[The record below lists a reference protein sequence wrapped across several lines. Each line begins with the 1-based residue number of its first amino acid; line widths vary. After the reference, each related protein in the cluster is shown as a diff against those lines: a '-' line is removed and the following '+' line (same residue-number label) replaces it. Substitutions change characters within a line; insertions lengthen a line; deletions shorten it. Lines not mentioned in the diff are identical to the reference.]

1 MQVGESTVSIGE
13 HATLGPVRIEL
24 FQPSATRIPIS
35 AVPKA
40 TPTEALLEQILDQ
53 LQDLT
58 DIVTYI
64 HIHMTRPPWWKRLYI
79 WVTNHVAFLR

>member
-24 FQPSATRIPIS
+24 FQPSVTRIP
-35 AVPKA
+35 
-40 TPTEALLEQILDQ
+40 TPAPPMPSRTEVLLEQILAAIE
-53 LQDLT
+53 
-58 DIVTYI
+58 DIGDTVTYI